1 MDDSKNTKKS
11 SQGARKR
18 MGDKLKNETSRGE
31 AMRKKLRHGKKDNR
45 MTQEEKKELSKL
57 RAQGRK
63 KAYKQVAVLAEARKA
78 DEAFALPH
86 HKRPRS
92 KKYLQ
97 SYLEYLCRHKKND
110 AA

>member
-1 MDDSKNTKKS
+1 MRLKKRFYKKPE
-11 SQGARKR
+11 QNAAFDRCIGVMTR
-18 MGDKLKNETSRGE
+18 MIQKYGP
-31 AMRKKLRHGKKDNR
+31 
-45 MTQEEKKELSKL
+45 
-57 RAQGRK
+57 
-63 KAYKQVAVLAEARKA
+63 AVLAEVRKA

-97 SYLEYLCRHKKND
+97 CYLEYICRHNKND

>member
-1 MDDSKNTKKS
+1 MQWVSPNFYKNPE
-11 SQGARKR
+11 QDAAF
-18 MGDKLKNETSRGE
+18 SRCI
-31 AMRKKLRHGKKDNR
+31 DV
-45 MTQEEKKELSKL
+45 MTRLIQKY
-57 RAQGRK
+57 GP
-63 KAYKQVAVLAEARKA
+63 AVLAEVRKV

-86 HKRPRS
+86 HNRPRS

>member
-11 SQGARKR
+11 FQGARKR
-18 MGDKLKNETSRGE
+18 MGDKLKNETSSGE

-63 KAYKQVAVLAEARKA
+63 KAYKQAAVSAEARISMV
-78 DEAFALPH
+78 FLSLY
-86 HKRPRS
+86 R
-92 KKYLQ
+92 
-97 SYLEYLCRHKKND
+97 
-110 AA
+110 

>member
-1 MDDSKNTKKS
+1 MYIRKEDVIEKRFYKNPE
-11 SQGARKR
+11 QNAAFDRYI
-18 MGDKLKNETSRGE
+18 DV
-31 AMRKKLRHGKKDNR
+31 
-45 MTQEEKKELSKL
+45 MTRLIQKY
-57 RAQGRK
+57 GP
-63 KAYKQVAVLAEARKA
+63 AVLAEVRKA

-86 HKRPRS
+86 HERPRS